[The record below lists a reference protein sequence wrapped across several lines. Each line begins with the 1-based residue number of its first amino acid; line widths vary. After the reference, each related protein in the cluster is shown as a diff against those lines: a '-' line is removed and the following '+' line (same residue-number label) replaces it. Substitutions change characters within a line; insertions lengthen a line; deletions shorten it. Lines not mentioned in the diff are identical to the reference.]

1 MFSYA
6 ALTGYCW
13 IIFLVVWFVS
23 AFTAKKSVR
32 NTRLQRSLAIRY
44 VIVAFFIFIYFR
56 FYAGEHVLNGV
67 GHYGSTTSNTTILT
81 LGLIICAAGIALAIW
96 ARVYLGRNWGMPMT
110 QREHPE
116 LVTTGPYA
124 YIRHPIYAGVI
135 LAAIGST
142 ITIDVL
148 WFIPLLIYCV
158 YFFYSAPI
166 EEKHM
171 AERFPDTY
179 PAYKNR
185 TKMLIPFVL

>member
-13 IIFLVVWFVS
+13 AIFLIVWFVS
-23 AFTAKKSVR
+23 AFTAKRSIR
-32 NTRLQRSLAIRY
+32 ITRLQRSLAIRY
-44 VIVAFFIFIYFR
+44 LIVAIFIFIYFR
-56 FYAGEHVLNGV
+56 FYAGQHVLNGV
-67 GHYGSTTSNTTILT
+67 GHYGSTTTNPLFLSIGVILT
-81 LGLIICAAGIALAIW
+81 AAGIALAIW
-96 ARVYLGRNWGMPMT
+96 ARAYLGRNWGMPMT

-135 LAAIGST
+135 LAAIGSI

-148 WFIPLLIYCV
+148 WFIPLAIYCA

-171 AERFPDTY
+171 AEQFPDSY
-179 PAYKNR
+179 PAYKSR

>member
-1 MFSYA
+1 
-6 ALTGYCW
+6 L
-13 IIFLVVWFVS
+13 
-23 AFTAKKSVR
+23 
-32 NTRLQRSLAIRY
+32 
-44 VIVAFFIFIYFR
+44 IVAIFIFIYFR

-67 GHYGSTTSNTTILT
+67 GHYGSTTSGPFILT
-81 LGLIICAAGIALAIW
+81 FGLILCAAGIALAIW

-148 WFIPLLIYCV
+148 WFIPLLIYCA

-166 EEKHM
+166 EERHM
-171 AERFPDTY
+171 AERFPNEY
-179 PAYKNR
+179 PAYKSR